1 MIHKR
6 EIFSKSR
13 EPRKRRRIWRY
24 FIEALLLIAIV
35 IGINSWRTHDAV
47 SGPAPLLSGMT
58 LTGETFSL
66 PQQSGEPVLVYFWA
80 SWCPVCK
87 LQESNIAS
95 LSQEYPVITVAMS
108 SGTDDEVREY
118 LEQEGVMFRVIND
131 ESGEISSRWGVRGVP
146 TTFVIDGEGEI
157 RFVESGYTTTP
168 GLMVRRWLAGV
179 LSLL

>member
-1 MIHKR
+1 MRKR
-6 EIFSKSR
+6 GIFSKSGT
-13 EPRKRRRIWRY
+13 PRKRRRIWRY
-24 FIEALLLIAIV
+24 FIEALLVIAIV
-35 IGINSWRTHDAV
+35 IGISSWRTHDAA

-66 PQQSGEPVLVYFWA
+66 PEQPGEPVLVYFWA

-87 LQESNIAS
+87 LQESNIAR
-95 LSQEYPVITVAMS
+95 LSQKYPVITVAMS

-131 ESGEISSRWGVRGVP
+131 ESGEISNRWGVRGVP
-146 TTFVIDGEGEI
+146 TTFVIDGGGEI

-179 LSLL
+179 L